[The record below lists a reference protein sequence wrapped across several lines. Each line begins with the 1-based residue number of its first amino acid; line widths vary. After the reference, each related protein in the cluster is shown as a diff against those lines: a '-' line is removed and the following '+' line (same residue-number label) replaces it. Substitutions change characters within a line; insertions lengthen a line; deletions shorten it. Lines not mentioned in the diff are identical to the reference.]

1 MYPDLSYLFHDL
13 FNTPYDNWTSV
24 FKTFG
29 LLLALAFVGAA
40 TVVYLELKRK
50 EKEGILKP
58 IQKFKKGQK
67 TVNYSSLAVN
77 SLIGF
82 ILGYKIIYIVQHFDA
97 FTADGAGVVFSG
109 DGNWPGGIVFGLLY
123 GGYYYWNWYRN
134 RHELAKDKTIEIRP
148 HEKTGD
154 IVVIAAVA
162 GIVGARLFSILENLD
177 SFFQDPI
184 GQLFSG
190 SGLTIYG
197 GLIVAFFVVYYFVKK
212 WGFPPIHIMDV
223 AALAIILGYGIGRLG
238 CHFSGDG
245 DWGIVNEA
253 AKPVWFILPDWMWA
267 YDYPHNVADTGV
279 LMEGCQAKY
288 CRRLVPPVYPTPVW
302 ETILSLLIF
311 TFLWIMR
318 KRIKI
323 AGFLFFLYMLLNGIE
338 RFFIETIRVN
348 PRYDFLG
355 LNWSQA
361 QYISLGMIL
370 MGIGGMVYLYRRSK
384 AKG

>member
-29 LLLALAFVGAA
+29 LLLAIAFVAA
-40 TVVYLELKRK
+40 AYVVYIELKRK
-50 EKEGILKP
+50 EKEGIIKP
-58 IQKFKKGQK
+58 ITKLKKGQK
-67 TVNYSSLAVN
+67 NVSYSSLAIN

-82 ILGYKIIYIVQHFDA
+82 ILGYKLIYIVQNFEA
-97 FTADGAGVVFSG
+97 FQHDGAGVVFSSL
-109 DGNWPGGIVFGLLY
+109 GNWTGGIVFGLLY
-123 GGYYYWNWYRN
+123 GVYYYWNWYR
-134 RHELAKDKTIEIRP
+134 RRDELAKDTTLSIHP
-148 HEKTGD
+148 YEKTGD
-154 IVVIAAVA
+154 IVVIAAIS

-212 WGFPPIHIMDV
+212 WGIPPIHMMDI
-223 AALAIILGYGIGRLG
+223 AGLAIIIGYGIGRLG

-253 AKPVWFILPDWMWA
+253 VKPAWFILPDWLWA
-267 YDYPHNVADTGV
+267 YDYPHNVAEAGV
-279 LMEGCQAKY
+279 LMDGCQAKY
-288 CRRLVPPVYPTPVW
+288 CQRLDPLVYPTPVW
-302 ETILSLLIF
+302 ESILSLLIF
-311 TFLWIMR
+311 AFLWIMR

-323 AGFLFFLYMLLNGIE
+323 AGFLFFMYMLLNGVE

-361 QYISLGMIL
+361 QYISIGMIL
-370 MGIGGMVYLYRRSK
+370 VGMGGMVYLYRRSK

>member
-50 EKEGILKP
+50 EKEGILQP
-58 IQKFKKGQK
+58 ITKFKKGQK
-67 TVNYSSLAVN
+67 SVNYTSLILN
-77 SLIGF
+77 SLVGF
-82 ILGYKIIYIVQHFDA
+82 ILGYKLIYIIQNFDA

-109 DGNWPGGIVFGLLY
+109 LGSWPGGIIAGLLY
-123 GGYYYWNWYRN
+123 GGYFYWNWYKN
-134 RHELAKDKTIEIRP
+134 KEELAKDKTVVIRP

-154 IVVIAAVA
+154 IIVIAAVA

-245 DWGIVNEA
+245 DWGIVNEV
-253 AKPVWFILPDWMWA
+253 AKPAWFILPDWMWA

-323 AGFLFFLYMLLNGIE
+323 AGMLFFMYMFLNGIE

-361 QYISLGMIL
+361 QFISVGMMLG
-370 MGIGGMVYLYRRSK
+370 GIIGAVYLYRRSK
-384 AKG
+384 AGK

>member
-29 LLLALAFVGAA
+29 LLLAIAFVVAA
-40 TVVYLELKRK
+40 YVVYIELKRK
-50 EKEGILKP
+50 EKEGIIKP
-58 IQKFKKGQK
+58 ITKLKKGQK
-67 TVNYSSLAVN
+67 NISYSSLLIN

-82 ILGYKIIYIVQHFDA
+82 ILGYKLIYIFLNFEVFQQ
-97 FTADGAGVVFSG
+97 DGAGMVFSSL
-109 DGNWPGGIVFGLLY
+109 GNWPGGIVFGLLY
-123 GGYYYWNWYRN
+123 GGYYYWNWYRKKE
-134 RHELAKDKTIEIRP
+134 ELAKDTTVTIHP
-148 HEKTGD
+148 YEKTGD
-154 IVVIAAVA
+154 IIVIAAVS

-197 GLIVAFFVVYYFVKK
+197 GLIVAFIVVYYFVKK
-212 WGFPPIHIMDV
+212 WGIPPIHMMDI

-253 AKPVWFILPDWMWA
+253 AKPAWFILPDWMWA
-267 YDYPHNVADTGV
+267 YDYPNNVADAGV
-279 LMEGCQAKY
+279 LMEGCEAKY

-311 TFLWIMR
+311 AFLWIMR

-323 AGFLFFLYMLLNGIE
+323 AGILFFMYMVLNGIE

-348 PRYDFLG
+348 PRYDFMG

-361 QYISLGMIL
+361 QYISIGMIL
-370 MGIGGMVYLYRRSK
+370 GGIIGIVYLYRRSK
-384 AKG
+384 AKA